1 MTRMGVVLLLLLAAV
16 AVYVWHRQTGAL
28 DGVVEQ
34 VRGTLRPARPLPR
47 RVLPRRLLRL
57 AAQTVTVGVSGTVL
71 VPTRIE
77 ISVHPGDLESF
88 GDALDWLS
96 RDIADA
102 LRERA
107 TENGWMVP
115 SGPEVVILPDEE
127 RPLRSPR
134 ARGRLGALS
143 ADDISTL
150 KRKGP
155 LVVKPDV
162 APTAAQPPTV
172 APPAA
177 GNLDETR
184 VEPIVPASAA
194 AAPAPAPAA
203 EEPPAPS
210 VAATKAEAAV
220 APADAPHR
228 PHTPPTGYMAP
239 VTAAAA
245 AASAAAA
252 ADDESQQRERAV
264 FLQLVAANGGDDL
277 SAVVLASGRPVVM
290 GRSREADIQVK
301 DRKASG
307 RHCSFALDP
316 DDGTLHVEDLLST
329 NGTYVGGKR
338 VEEAQQLKPGDTLG
352 VGTST
357 WRVELD
363 ELTL

>member
-1 MTRMGVVLLLLLAAV
+1 MTRMGVVLLLLLLAGV
-16 AVYVWHRQTGAL
+16 AVYVWHRQTGIL

-88 GDALDWLS
+88 EDALDWLS
-96 RDIADA
+96 RDIAEA

-107 TENGWMVP
+107 VENGWMLP
-115 SGPEVVILPDEE
+115 SGPEVVIIPDEE

-134 ARGRLGALS
+134 ARGRIGALS

-150 KRKGP
+150 KHKGP

-162 APTAAQPPTV
+162 APTAAGPPTV
-172 APPAA
+172 APAMDA
-177 GNLDETR
+177 GNDDETR
-184 VEPIVPASAA
+184 VAPVAQAPVAADPPAESPA

-203 EEPPAPS
+203 KVDAGDGP
-210 VAATKAEAAV
+210 
-220 APADAPHR
+220 APHR

-264 FLQLVAANGGDDL
+264 FLQLVAANGGDDV
-277 SAVVLASGRPVVM
+277 SAVVLASGRPVVL

-307 RHCSFALDP
+307 RHCAFALDA
-316 DDGTLHVEDLLST
+316 DDGTLHVEDLQST

-338 VEEAQQLKPGDTLG
+338 VEEGQLKPGDTLG

-363 ELTL
+363 ELSL

>member
-1 MTRMGVVLLLLLAAV
+1 MTRMGVVLLLLLLAGV

-34 VRGTLRPARPLPR
+34 VRGRLRPARPLPR

-88 GDALDWLS
+88 EDALDWLS

-107 TENGWMVP
+107 VENGWMVP
-115 SGPEVVILPDEE
+115 SGPEVVIIPDEE

-150 KRKGP
+150 KHKGP

-162 APTAAQPPTV
+162 PPTAAAPPTV
-172 APPAA
+172 APMAA
-177 GNLDETR
+177 GNDDETR
-184 VEPIVPASAA
+184 VEPAVRAPVAADPPA
-194 AAPAPAPAA
+194 AAPSPAPAA
-203 EEPPAPS
+203 AGK
-210 VAATKAEAAV
+210 VEAGDSDGA
-220 APADAPHR
+220 APHR

-252 ADDESQQRERAV
+252 AADESQQRERAV
-264 FLQLVAANGGDDL
+264 FLQLVAANGGDDV
-277 SAVVLASGRPVVM
+277 SAVVLASGRPVVL

-307 RHCSFALDP
+307 RHCAFALDA
-316 DDGTLHVEDLLST
+316 DDGTLHVEDLQST

-338 VEEAQQLKPGDTLG
+338 VEVVQLKPGDTLG

-363 ELTL
+363 ELSL